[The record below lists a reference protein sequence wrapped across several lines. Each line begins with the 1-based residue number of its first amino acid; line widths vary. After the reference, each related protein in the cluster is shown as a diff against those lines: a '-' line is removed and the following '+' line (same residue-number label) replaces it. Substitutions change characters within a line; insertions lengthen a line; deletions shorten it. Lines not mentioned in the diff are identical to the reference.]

1 MITGNAADGAM
12 NANAVCISMIPVSPN
27 LMILGMMKMPD
38 CLDCVWS
45 VAVWDKNGNLTSYRC
60 TQPKCENGE
69 YYEEEDDG
77 RETDLYGD
85 EF

>member
-1 MITGNAADGAM
+1 
-12 NANAVCISMIPVSPN
+12 
-27 LMILGMMKMPD
+27 MKMPD

-77 RETDLYGD
+77 KETDLYGD